1 MVYTLLDKENIMG
14 YMTNAERADE
24 NTDTLKDALGA
35 GALVDELAKYFSL
48 DDWSDALESIAADW
62 DIDLI

>member
-1 MVYTLLDKENIMG
+1 MG

-35 GALVDELAKYFSL
+35 GALVDELEKYFSL